1 MTIEQCYELLG
12 GSYAAVLERLMKKE
26 RVEKFL
32 PRISA
37 DPSFEQL
44 QKAFESQDWQN
55 AFAAAHTLKGISAN
69 MGFSDLNEAAG
80 RLTESLRHGVTES
93 SAEYYAQT
101 DAAWQKVLQ
110 VIDLYRRANGL

>member
-12 GSYAAVLERLMKKE
+12 GSYAAVLQRLMKKE

-32 PRISA
+32 LRIPS

-44 QKAFESQDWQN
+44 QSSFEAKDWQN
-55 AFAAAHTLKGISAN
+55 AFMAAHTLKGISAN
-69 MGFSDLNEAAG
+69 MGLGDLHEAADK
-80 RLTESLRHGVTES
+80 LTESLRHGVSES
-93 SAEYYAQT
+93 SALYYQQT

-110 VIDLYRRANGL
+110 VTDLYKRENSL